1 MPNIQRTPVGK
12 GDHPLVNTET
22 PRSTSESSL
31 NSEDRIT
38 RGSLRKHL
46 AFTPAEIVQHD
57 GSVRGK
63 GEAPL
68 RVETTV
74 LDSTYVR
81 EEIDDDVER
90 SSDEENAS
98 NIRRYEANISQA
110 ERTPF
115 RQMMTETIT
124 MSQEEIED
132 QQYLEAL
139 ESSHSL
145 AKEIIAKRERE
156 RRANRRRE
164 QGEENFPLSASTRVM
179 NTVMTRSRA
188 ESVDGARARH
198 CLASLSSCG
207 TGLGDESG
215 HDTDGDYQSAEEL
228 APYHGKSILTPQP
241 GKISVNDFLP
251 NSMENFKK
259 AC

>member
-1 MPNIQRTPVGK
+1 MPPKGWKKPKPVITTPPSPYKTRSGVIRRVSFSPQVDLQNDINSASVNLNKMPNIQRTPVGK

-98 NIRRYEANISQA
+98 NIR
-110 ERTPF
+110 
-115 RQMMTETIT
+115 
-124 MSQEEIED
+124 
-132 QQYLEAL
+132 
-139 ESSHSL
+139 
-145 AKEIIAKRERE
+145 
-156 RRANRRRE
+156 
-164 QGEENFPLSASTRVM
+164 
-179 NTVMTRSRA
+179 
-188 ESVDGARARH
+188 
-198 CLASLSSCG
+198 
-207 TGLGDESG
+207 
-215 HDTDGDYQSAEEL
+215 
-228 APYHGKSILTPQP
+228 
-241 GKISVNDFLP
+241 
-251 NSMENFKK
+251 
-259 AC
+259 